1 MLLGSCLSAC
11 RPHPLLLALEEQRFE
26 SIVQLLD
33 EKPSLLH
40 TAIGP
45 RMRNAWHI
53 ASELGHLDVLK
64 LLAVRTSAASEAAQQ
79 DKGRFTHLMSTL
91 FQGCSKLDSMVGRRT
106 TLGHTPLILA
116 AMRGRD
122 DCVEFLLS
130 LGELGLSAAGEN
142 APSHVQKSAL
152 SHPPTR
158 KARCDLYEAKQVGGS
173 FCMCIGNICTGTKC
187 SNRPQPGALL

>member
-11 RPHPLLLALEEQRFE
+11 RPHPFLLALEEQRLE
-26 SIVQLLD
+26 SIVELLN

-64 LLAVRTSAASEAAQQ
+64 LLAVRTSSASEAAQQ
-79 DKGRFTHLMSTL
+79 DTGKFSLLMSTL

-116 AMRGRD
+116 AMCGRA

-130 LGELGLSAAGEN
+130 LGELGLSAPGGN
-142 APSHVQKSAL
+142 VPFQ
-152 SHPPTR
+152 R
-158 KARCDLYEAKQVGGS
+158 AKVCLGS
-173 FCMCIGNICTGTKC
+173 
-187 SNRPQPGALL
+187 S